1 MHGGEGEAPAASGR
15 GGELEGVAQ
24 GSGAR
29 PHGPVSEDT
38 RSRGLIA
45 AQKEAGSA
53 FSAPAAAGA
62 GASGRTLRLRRGGE
76 ISPGEERPVA
86 GGAPR
91 AGGGGAGGGGGA
103 AQGARCRSGWARR
116 LGQHFDRDVATAST
130 DGSQTVPERDGQVR
144 ELAYEIPNALVPG
157 FPGLFPSQGFLAGQ
171 VESQVAALH
180 FGVLVEL
187 GEHFRGQHSV
197 AAHALVELDP
207 GAFFFGFDA
216 RSPRAGTF
224 LSNHLE

>member
-62 GASGRTLRLRRGGE
+62 GASGRTLRLRRGGGN
-76 ISPGEERPVA
+76 SPGGKRPRG

-91 AGGGGAGGGGGA
+91 AGGARGRPGGGRGGGEISPGEEAPVAAAPLGARGAGRAGLDG
-103 AQGARCRSGWARR
+103 SGSISIAMSRLLPPMARR
-116 LGQHFDRDVATAST
+116 PCQNATGRYASWRTKYPMRLFRASRAFSRRKDSLQDR
-130 DGSQTVPERDGQVR
+130 
-144 ELAYEIPNALVPG
+144 
-157 FPGLFPSQGFLAGQ
+157 
-171 VESQVAALH
+171 
-180 FGVLVEL
+180 
-187 GEHFRGQHSV
+187 
-197 AAHALVELDP
+197 
-207 GAFFFGFDA
+207 
-216 RSPRAGTF
+216 
-224 LSNHLE
+224 

>member
-62 GASGRTLRLRRGGE
+62 GASGRPLRL
-76 ISPGEERPVA
+76 
-86 GGAPR
+86 
-91 AGGGGAGGGGGA
+91 GGGGGWRWGWGGWGPLRAVA
-103 AQGARCRSGWARR
+103 AGWGCLARGRSARGGGDAGGARCRSGWARR
-116 LGQHFDRDVATAST
+116 L
-130 DGSQTVPERDGQVR
+130 
-144 ELAYEIPNALVPG
+144 
-157 FPGLFPSQGFLAGQ
+157 
-171 VESQVAALH
+171 
-180 FGVLVEL
+180 
-187 GEHFRGQHSV
+187 
-197 AAHALVELDP
+197 
-207 GAFFFGFDA
+207 
-216 RSPRAGTF
+216 
-224 LSNHLE
+224 

>member
-62 GASGRTLRLRRGGE
+62 GASGRPLRLRRGGGG
-76 ISPGEERPVA
+76 SPRGKKAP
-86 GGAPR
+86 GGAPPPGAGGP
-91 AGGGGAGGGGGA
+91 AGGGDTPPGKEAPGGA
-103 AQGARCRSGWARR
+103 ARLGARGAGRAGLDGSGSISIAMSRLLPPMARR
-116 LGQHFDRDVATAST
+116 PCQNATGRYASW
-130 DGSQTVPERDGQVR
+130 
-144 ELAYEIPNALVPG
+144 
-157 FPGLFPSQGFLAGQ
+157 
-171 VESQVAALH
+171 
-180 FGVLVEL
+180 
-187 GEHFRGQHSV
+187 
-197 AAHALVELDP
+197 
-207 GAFFFGFDA
+207 
-216 RSPRAGTF
+216 
-224 LSNHLE
+224 

>member
-62 GASGRTLRLRRGGE
+62 GASGRPLPLARGG
-76 ISPGEERPVA
+76 
-86 GGAPR
+86 GGGGR
-91 AGGGGAGGGGGA
+91 WGGGGAGGGGLDG
-103 AQGARCRSGWARR
+103 SGSISIAMSRLLPPRARR
-116 LGQHFDRDVATAST
+116 PCQNATGRYASWRTKYPMRLFRASRAFSRRKDSLQDR
-130 DGSQTVPERDGQVR
+130 
-144 ELAYEIPNALVPG
+144 
-157 FPGLFPSQGFLAGQ
+157 
-171 VESQVAALH
+171 
-180 FGVLVEL
+180 
-187 GEHFRGQHSV
+187 
-197 AAHALVELDP
+197 
-207 GAFFFGFDA
+207 
-216 RSPRAGTF
+216 
-224 LSNHLE
+224 

>member
-62 GASGRTLRLRRGGE
+62 GASGRTLRPRRGGGDSPRGKKAPGGGAPPGAGGRAAGAWGRPLRRRGGGE
-76 ISPGEERPVA
+76 ISPGEEAPVA
-86 GGAPR
+86 AAPLRARGAGR
-91 AGGGGAGGGGGA
+91 AGLDG
-103 AQGARCRSGWARR
+103 SGSISIAMSRLLPPMARR
-116 LGQHFDRDVATAST
+116 PCQNATGRYASWRTKYPMRLFRASRAFSRRKDSLQDR
-130 DGSQTVPERDGQVR
+130 
-144 ELAYEIPNALVPG
+144 
-157 FPGLFPSQGFLAGQ
+157 
-171 VESQVAALH
+171 
-180 FGVLVEL
+180 
-187 GEHFRGQHSV
+187 
-197 AAHALVELDP
+197 
-207 GAFFFGFDA
+207 
-216 RSPRAGTF
+216 
-224 LSNHLE
+224 

>member
-62 GASGRTLRLRRGGE
+62 GASGG
-76 ISPGEERPVA
+76 PP
-86 GGAPR
+86 PP
-91 AGGGGAGGGGGA
+91 GGGGGGGGGGGVPVGLGSTAGA
-103 AQGARCRSGWARR
+103 AFRSRCRDCFHRWLADRARTR
-116 LGQHFDRDVATAST
+116 
-130 DGSQTVPERDGQVR
+130 
-144 ELAYEIPNALVPG
+144 
-157 FPGLFPSQGFLAGQ
+157 
-171 VESQVAALH
+171 
-180 FGVLVEL
+180 
-187 GEHFRGQHSV
+187 
-197 AAHALVELDP
+197 
-207 GAFFFGFDA
+207 
-216 RSPRAGTF
+216 RAGTRVGVRNTQCACSGLPGPF
-224 LSNHLE
+224 PV

>member
-62 GASGRTLRLRRGGE
+62 GASGRPLR
-76 ISPGEERPVA
+76 V
-86 GGAPR
+86 
-91 AGGGGAGGGGGA
+91 GGGGGGVPRSVGGGGGWRDPAGRRSARGGSA

-116 LGQHFDRDVATAST
+116 LGQHFDRDVATAYT
-130 DGSQTVPERDGQVR
+130 DGSQTV
-144 ELAYEIPNALVPG
+144 
-157 FPGLFPSQGFLAGQ
+157 
-171 VESQVAALH
+171 
-180 FGVLVEL
+180 
-187 GEHFRGQHSV
+187 
-197 AAHALVELDP
+197 
-207 GAFFFGFDA
+207 
-216 RSPRAGTF
+216 T
-224 LSNHLE
+224 